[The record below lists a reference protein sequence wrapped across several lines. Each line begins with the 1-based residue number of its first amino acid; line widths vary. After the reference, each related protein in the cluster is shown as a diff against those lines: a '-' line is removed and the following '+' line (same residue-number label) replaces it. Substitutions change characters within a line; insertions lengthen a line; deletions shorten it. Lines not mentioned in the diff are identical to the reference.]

1 MRATDIN
8 FSFIWIAEPSSPG
21 IPINES
27 VQINSLSFVYDKPN
41 KENGKITNQEIEL
54 TYRPYNVCSSE
65 RSFTQK
71 IVIMEFPIQ
80 TKENRYLAT
89 LKNLKPYWIYT
100 IRVRVSTYAG
110 YSDYSKKANIQ
121 TRPTSK

>member
-1 MRATDIN
+1 M
-8 FSFIWIAEPSSPG
+8 
-21 IPINES
+21 
-27 VQINSLSFVYDKPN
+27 SFVYDKPI
-41 KENGKITNQEIEL
+41 KENGEITKQEIEL

-65 RSFTQK
+65 TSFTQN
-71 IVIMEFPIQ
+71 IVIKEFPIQ

-89 LKNLKPYWIYT
+89 LVNLKPYWIYT

-110 YSDYSKKANIQ
+110 YSDYSKYANIQ